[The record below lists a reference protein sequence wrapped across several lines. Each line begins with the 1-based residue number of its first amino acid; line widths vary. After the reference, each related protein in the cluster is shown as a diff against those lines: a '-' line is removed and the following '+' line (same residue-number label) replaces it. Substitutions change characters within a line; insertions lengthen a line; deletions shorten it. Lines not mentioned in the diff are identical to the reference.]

1 MFAKEL
7 TKRVKVFAAWD
18 SEKYMLGCPGD
29 YLLVRYEDR
38 NDVYILERDVFFHTY
53 ERENN

>member
-1 MFAKEL
+1 VFAKEL
-7 TKRVKVFAAWD
+7 TKRVKVFTAWD